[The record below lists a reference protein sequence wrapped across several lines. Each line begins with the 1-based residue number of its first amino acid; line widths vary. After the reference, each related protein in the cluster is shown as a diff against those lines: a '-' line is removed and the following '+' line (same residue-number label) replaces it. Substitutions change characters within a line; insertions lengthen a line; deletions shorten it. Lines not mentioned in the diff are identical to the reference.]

1 MKRRVEIILIGLI
14 VAVFSLV
21 LILVLSRFTGLTN
34 VFVAWATLML
44 AFAAFMSI
52 LHSRE
57 QERRRRKEEQLKE
70 IMDWVDGVLKYCAV
84 YSQDVEDARRD
95 GFLSAVTELKIKI
108 DYITSVAEGFG
119 RVISDPLGNTTDIF
133 ARIFDKLRGEEAE
146 RKKLEGHCIEVKKAI
161 SLLRSK

>member
-1 MKRRVEIILIGLI
+1 
-14 VAVFSLV
+14 
-21 LILVLSRFTGLTN
+21 

-84 YSQDVEDARRD
+84 YSQDLEYHTRYE
-95 GFLSAVTELKIKI
+95 FLSAVTELKIKI

-119 RVISDPLGNTTDIF
+119 RELSNPVENTTDIF
-133 ARIFDKLRGEEAE
+133 AQIFDKLGGEETE